1 VDDDVQLISDGDGLA
16 VIGEPTA
23 VERFL
28 AANELPKGRD
38 LGLERL
44 KPVAGMAAAAMQAG
58 SVVAENHG
66 RWVKLTKESADL
78 LAKNSAM
85 KGSVADVSRA
95 IVMDGNKIKSILEFA
110 NGPGRVLANP
120 SVVAGVGALMAQ
132 YAMQQTM
139 DEITDY
145 LAVIDAKVDD
155 ILRGQKDA
163 VLADMIGVEMVIDEG
178 TLIRAQV
185 GRVSDIT
192 WSKVQGTT
200 QTLARTQGY
209 ALRQLDALAEK
220 MERTTKVDDLVK
232 VTKDAESTVREWLA
246 VLARCFQLQDAV
258 AVLELDRV
266 LDASP
271 EELDEH
277 RLALRSV
284 RQNRLA
290 VIGRTTDRLLER
302 MDAAAGTANAKV
314 LLNPFDSRAIVGS
327 SNRAATGVVRFN
339 GLLGVAD
346 ERESLEA
353 RPWLVAVGD
362 AWDAARD
369 QGVEG
374 AAAARRLGAA
384 AFGRGRA
391 AADGLQ
397 LKLAEGALRRRRGK
411 GEGEGEGASELD
423 APDDPR
429 A

>member
-1 VDDDVQLISDGDGLA
+1 
-16 VIGEPTA
+16 
-23 VERFL
+23 
-28 AANELPKGRD
+28 
-38 LGLERL
+38 
-44 KPVAGMAAAAMQAG
+44 
-58 SVVAENHG
+58 
-66 RWVKLTKESADL
+66 
-78 LAKNSAM
+78 
-85 KGSVADVSRA
+85 
-95 IVMDGNKIKSILEFA
+95 
-110 NGPGRVLANP
+110 
-120 SVVAGVGALMAQ
+120 MAQ

-139 DEITDY
+139 DEISDY

-327 SNRAATGVVRFN
+327 SNRAATGVVQFN

-353 RPWLVAVGD
+353 RRWLTAVGD
-362 AWDAARD
+362 TWDSARD
-369 QGVEG
+369 QGAEG
-374 AAAARRLGAA
+374 VDAARRLGAA

-391 AADGLQ
+391 AADGLS

-411 GEGEGEGASELD
+411 GEGGQAPGAPEDEG
-423 APDDPR
+423 
-429 A
+429 

>member
-1 VDDDVQLISDGDGLA
+1 MDDDVQLISDGDGLA

-28 AANELPKGRD
+28 AANDMPKGRD

-66 RWVKLTKESADL
+66 RWVKLSDRSVKLIKENAGLVKSTKSGLDL
-78 LAKNSAM
+78 
-85 KGSVADVSRA
+85 GVIRGQGGRFVDV
-95 IVMDGNKIKSILEFA
+95 VEFA
-110 NGPGRVLANP
+110 AGPGRILANP
-120 SVVAGVGALMAQ
+120 AILAGAAGIMAQ
-132 YAMQQTM
+132 LAMEQAM
-139 DEITDY
+139 DEISDY

-163 VLADMIGVEMVIDEG
+163 VLADMIGVEIVIDEA
-178 TLIRAQV
+178 TLIRERV
-185 GRVSDIT
+185 GLISDIS

-220 MERTTKVDDLVK
+220 MERTTKVDELVK
-232 VTKDAESTVREWLA
+232 VTKDAEATVREWLA

-271 EELDEH
+271 EELDGH
-277 RLALRSV
+277 RLGLRAA
-284 RQNRLA
+284 RENRLA
-290 VIGRTTDRLLER
+290 VIGRTTDRLLQR

-314 LLNPFDSRAIVGS
+314 LLNPFDSRAVVGS
-327 SNRAATGVVRFN
+327 SNRAATGVVQFN
-339 GLLGVAD
+339 GLLGVVD
-346 ERESLEA
+346 ERAALEA

-362 AWDAARD
+362 TWDSARD
-369 QGVEG
+369 QGAEG
-374 AAAARRLGAA
+374 VDAARRLGVA

-397 LKLAEGALRRRRGK
+397 LKLAAGALRRRK
-411 GEGEGEGASELD
+411 GVQEPDATADDEG
-423 APDDPR
+423 
-429 A
+429 

>member
-16 VIGEPTA
+16 VIGEPAA

-28 AANELPKGRD
+28 AANELPQGRD
-38 LGLERL
+38 LGLKKL
-44 KPVAGMAAAAMQAG
+44 WPVIGVAASVIQGGSEVAA
-58 SVVAENHG
+58 NHG
-66 RWVKLTKESADL
+66 RWIKLTKESAAA
-78 LAKNSAM
+78 LASNPAM
-85 KGSVADVSRA
+85 KGSADHLSRA
-95 IVMDGNKIKSILEFA
+95 IVMHGGKTKKILEFTT
-110 NGPGRVLANP
+110 GPGKALANP
-120 SVVAGVGALMAQ
+120 NVAAAVGAVMAQ
-132 YAMQQTM
+132 YAMQQAM

-145 LAVIDAKVDD
+145 LAIIDAKVDD

-163 VLADMIGVEMVIDEG
+163 VLADMIGVEMVVDEG

-220 MERTTKVDDLVK
+220 MEKTTKVDDLVR

-277 RLALRSV
+277 RLALRTV

-314 LLNPFDSRAIVGS
+314 LLNPFDSRAVVGS
-327 SNRAATGVVRFN
+327 SNRVATGVVQFN

-353 RPWLVAVGD
+353 RRWLVAVGD
-362 AWDAARD
+362 TWDSARD
-369 QGVEG
+369 QGAEG
-374 AAAARRLGAA
+374 VDAARRLGAA

-391 AADGLQ
+391 AAEGLS

-411 GEGEGEGASELD
+411 GDAAGELE
-423 APDDPR
+423 APDDPQR
-429 A
+429 

>member
-16 VIGEPTA
+16 VIGEPAA

-28 AANELPKGRD
+28 AANELPAGRD

-66 RWVKLTKESADL
+66 RWVKLSDRSVKLIKDNAGLVKSTKSGLDL
-78 LAKNSAM
+78 
-85 KGSVADVSRA
+85 GVIRGQGGRFVDV
-95 IVMDGNKIKSILEFA
+95 VEFA
-110 NGPGRVLANP
+110 AGPGRILANP
-120 SVVAGVGALMAQ
+120 AILAGAAGIMAQ
-132 YAMQQTM
+132 LAMEQAM
-139 DEITDY
+139 DEISDY

-178 TLIRAQV
+178 TMIRAQV

-209 ALRQLDALAEK
+209 ALRQLDSLAEK

-277 RLALRSV
+277 RLALHTV

-314 LLNPFDSRAIVGS
+314 LLNPFDSRAVVGS
-327 SNRAATGVVRFN
+327 SNQVASGVVRFN

-353 RPWLVAVGD
+353 RRWLAAVGD
-362 AWDAARD
+362 TWDSARD
-369 QGVEG
+369 QGAEG
-374 AAAARRLGAA
+374 VDAARRFGAA

-391 AADGLQ
+391 AADGLS

-411 GEGEGEGASELD
+411 GDQAVDASEDD
-423 APDDPR
+423 AS
-429 A
+429 

>member
-16 VIGEPTA
+16 VIGEPSA

-44 KPVAGMAAAAMQAG
+44 APLAGVGAAAMQAG
-58 SVVAENHG
+58 SVIAENHG
-66 RWVKLTKESADL
+66 RWVKLSERSVKLIKDNGGLVT
-78 LAKNSAM
+78 NS
-85 KGSVADVSRA
+85 KSGLSVGTIRGAGGRFVDV
-95 IVMDGNKIKSILEFA
+95 VEFVK
-110 NGPGRVLANP
+110 GPGAYLTNP
-120 SVVAGVGALMAQ
+120 AILSGAAGIMAQ

-163 VLADMIGVEMVIDEG
+163 VLADMIGVEMVVDEA
-178 TLIRAQV
+178 TLIREQV

-192 WSKVQGTT
+192 WSKAQGTT

-232 VTKDAESTVREWLA
+232 VTKDAEASVREWLA
-246 VLARCFQLQDAV
+246 VIARCFQLQDAV

-277 RLALRSV
+277 RLGLRTV

-314 LLNPFDSRAIVGS
+314 LLNPFDSRAVVGS
-327 SNRAATGVVRFN
+327 SNRAATGVVQFN

-353 RPWLVAVGD
+353 RRWLTAVGD
-362 AWDAARD
+362 TWDSARG
-369 QGVEG
+369 QGAEG
-374 AAAARRLGAA
+374 VNTARRLGAA

-391 AADGLQ
+391 AADGLS
-397 LKLAEGALRRRRGK
+397 LKLAEGALRRRK
-411 GEGEGEGASELD
+411 GGA
-423 APDDPR
+423 APDASAEDET
-429 A
+429 

>member
-1 VDDDVQLISDGDGLA
+1 MDDDVQLISDGDGLA
-16 VIGEPTA
+16 VIGEPAA
-23 VERFL
+23 VERFF

-44 KPVAGMAAAAMQAG
+44 KPVAGAAAAAMQAG
-58 SVVAENHG
+58 SEIAANHG
-66 RWVKLTKESADL
+66 RWVKLSEKSSEL
-78 LAKNSAM
+78 LKTHAAM
-85 KGSVADVSRA
+85 KGSLPTLERGV
-95 IVMDGNKIKSILEFA
+95 IMDGNKIKGIVEFA
-110 NGPGRVLANP
+110 KGPGTYLTNPAVLSGA
-120 SVVAGVGALMAQ
+120 AGIMAQ
-132 YAMQQTM
+132 YAMQQAM
-139 DEITDY
+139 DEISDY

-163 VLADMIGVEMVIDEG
+163 VLADMIGVEMVIDEAMM
-178 TLIRAQV
+178 IREQV
-185 GRVSDIT
+185 GRVSETT
-192 WSKVQGTT
+192 WSKVQGTSM
-200 QTLARTQGY
+200 TLGRTQGY

-220 MERTTKVDDLVK
+220 MEKTTKVDDLVR
-232 VTKDAESTVREWLA
+232 VTKEAESTVREWLA
-246 VLARCFQLQDAV
+246 VLARCFQLQEATG
-258 AVLELDRV
+258 VLELDRV
-266 LDASP
+266 LDAAP
-271 EELDEH
+271 EELDQH
-277 RLALRSV
+277 RLALRTV

-327 SNRAATGVVRFN
+327 SNRAATGVVQFN

-362 AWDAARD
+362 TWDSARD
-369 QGVEG
+369 QGAEG
-374 AAAARRLGAA
+374 VDAARRFGAA

-411 GEGEGEGASELD
+411 GDDPSE
-423 APDDPR
+423 PETRDDPR
-429 A
+429 P

>member
-1 VDDDVQLISDGDGLA
+1 MDDDVQLISDGDGLA
-16 VIGEPTA
+16 VIGDPSA

-38 LGLERL
+38 LGLKKL
-44 KPVAGMAAAAMQAG
+44 WPVIGMAA
-58 SVVAENHG
+58 SVVQGGSEVVANHG
-66 RWVKLTKESADL
+66 RWIKLTKESAAA
-78 LAKNSAM
+78 LASNPAM
-85 KGSVADVSRA
+85 KGSADHLSRA
-95 IVMDGNKIKSILEFA
+95 IVMHGGKTKKILEFA
-110 NGPGRVLANP
+110 DGPGRALANP

-163 VLADMIGVEMVIDEG
+163 VLADMIGVEMVLDEA

-192 WSKVQGTT
+192 WSKAQGTT

-209 ALRQLDALAEK
+209 ALRQLDALAER
-220 MERTTKVDDLVK
+220 MERTAKVDDLVK

-246 VLARCFQLQDAV
+246 VIARCFQLQDAV

-277 RLALRSV
+277 RIGLRTV

-314 LLNPFDSRAIVGS
+314 LLNPFDSRAVVGS
-327 SNRAATGVVRFN
+327 SNQVASGVVRFN

-353 RPWLVAVGD
+353 RRWLAAVGD
-362 AWDAARD
+362 TWDSARD
-369 QGVEG
+369 QGAEG
-374 AAAARRLGAA
+374 AAAARRIGAA

-411 GEGEGEGASELD
+411 GDQAGDASQDD
-423 APDDPR
+423 AT
-429 A
+429 

>member
-16 VIGEPTA
+16 VIGEPSA

-28 AANELPKGRD
+28 AANELPEGRD
-38 LGLERL
+38 LGLKKL
-44 KPVAGMAAAAMQAG
+44 WPMIGVAASVIQGGSEVAA
-58 SVVAENHG
+58 NHG
-66 RWVKLTKESADL
+66 RWIKLTKESAAA
-78 LAKNSAM
+78 LASNPAM
-85 KGSVADVSRA
+85 KGSADHLSRA
-95 IVMDGNKIKSILEFA
+95 IVMHGGKTKKILEFTT
-110 NGPGRVLANP
+110 GPGKALANP
-120 SVVAGVGALMAQ
+120 NVAAAVGAVMAQ
-132 YAMQQTM
+132 YAMQQAM
-139 DEITDY
+139 DEISDY

-209 ALRQLDALAEK
+209 ALRQLDAVAEK
-220 MERTTKVDDLVK
+220 LERTAKVDDLVK

-277 RLALRSV
+277 RLALRTV

-353 RPWLVAVGD
+353 RRWLVAVGD
-362 AWDAARD
+362 TWDAARD

-374 AAAARRLGAA
+374 TAAARRLGAA

-397 LKLAEGALRRRRGK
+397 LKLAEGALRRRK
-411 GEGEGEGASELD
+411 GGQ
-423 APDDPR
+423 APDAAEDEG
-429 A
+429 

>member
-16 VIGEPTA
+16 VIGEPSA

-44 KPVAGMAAAAMQAG
+44 APVVGMAAAAAQAG
-58 SVVAENHG
+58 SVIAENHG
-66 RWVKLTKESADL
+66 RWVKLSDKSRKL
-78 LAKNSAM
+78 LDAHSAM
-85 KGSVADVSRA
+85 KGSVPNLERGV
-95 IVMDGNKIKSILEFA
+95 IMDGNRIKGIVEFA
-110 NGPGRVLANP
+110 RGPGAYLTNPAILAGA
-120 SVVAGVGALMAQ
+120 AGIMAQ

-163 VLADMIGVEMVIDEG
+163 VLADMIGVEMVVDEA
-178 TLIRAQV
+178 TLIRERV

-192 WSKVQGTT
+192 WSKAQGTT

-232 VTKDAESTVREWLA
+232 VTKDAEATVREWLA
-246 VLARCFQLQDAV
+246 VIARCFQLQDAV

-277 RLALRSV
+277 RLGLRTV
-284 RQNRLA
+284 RENRLA

-302 MDAAAGTANAKV
+302 MDTAAGTANAKV
-314 LLNPFDSRAIVGS
+314 LLNPFDSRAVVGS
-327 SNRAATGVVRFN
+327 SNRAATGVVQFN
-339 GLLGVAD
+339 GLLGVAG

-353 RPWLVAVGD
+353 RRWLTAVGD
-362 AWDAARD
+362 TWGSARD
-369 QGVEG
+369 QGAEG
-374 AAAARRLGAA
+374 VDTARRMGAA

-391 AADGLQ
+391 AADGLS
-397 LKLAEGALRRRRGK
+397 LKLAEGALRRRRGNP
-411 GEGEGEGASELD
+411 ASD
-423 APDDPR
+423 ASPDDES
-429 A
+429 

>member
-1 VDDDVQLISDGDGLA
+1 MDDDVQLISDGDGLA
-16 VIGEPTA
+16 VIGEPAA

-28 AANELPKGRD
+28 AANDLPKGRD
-38 LGLERL
+38 LGLKKL
-44 KPVAGMAAAAMQAG
+44 LPVIGVAASVIQGGSEVAA
-58 SVVAENHG
+58 NHG
-66 RWVKLTKESADL
+66 RWIKLTKESAAA
-78 LAKNSAM
+78 LASNPAM
-85 KGSVADVSRA
+85 KGSADHLSRA
-95 IVMDGNKIKSILEFA
+95 IVMHGGKTKKILEFTT
-110 NGPGRVLANP
+110 GPGKALANP
-120 SVVAGVGALMAQ
+120 NVAAAVGAVMAQ
-132 YAMQQTM
+132 YAMQQAM
-139 DEITDY
+139 DEISDY

-163 VLADMIGVEMVIDEG
+163 VLADMIGVEMVVDEG

-192 WSKVQGTT
+192 WSKVQGTM
-200 QTLARTQGY
+200 QILARTQGY

-220 MERTTKVDDLVK
+220 MEKTTKVDDLVR
-232 VTKDAESTVREWLA
+232 VTKDAEATVREWLA

-277 RLALRSV
+277 RLALRTV
-284 RQNRLA
+284 RQNRL
-290 VIGRTTDRLLER
+290 VLIGRTTDRLLER

-327 SNRAATGVVRFN
+327 SNRAATGVVQFN

-346 ERESLEA
+346 EREALEA

-362 AWDAARD
+362 TWDAARD
-369 QGVEG
+369 QGAEG

-411 GEGEGEGASELD
+411 GDGGQTPDVSED
-423 APDDPR
+423 ES
-429 A
+429 

>member
-16 VIGEPTA
+16 VIGEPSA

-44 KPVAGMAAAAMQAG
+44 APVAGMAAAAMQAG
-58 SVVAENHG
+58 SVIAENHG
-66 RWVKLTKESADL
+66 RWVKLSEKSVKLIKENGGLVTSSKSGLSIGTIRGAGGRFVD
-78 LAKNSAM
+78 
-85 KGSVADVSRA
+85 
-95 IVMDGNKIKSILEFA
+95 IVEFVK
-110 NGPGRVLANP
+110 GPGAVLTNP
-120 SVVAGVGALMAQ
+120 AILSGAAGIMAQ

-139 DEITDY
+139 DEISDY

-163 VLADMIGVEMVIDEG
+163 VLADMIGVEMVVDEA
-178 TLIRAQV
+178 TLIRERV

-192 WSKVQGTT
+192 WSKAQGTT

-232 VTKDAESTVREWLA
+232 VTKDAEATVREWLA
-246 VLARCFQLQDAV
+246 VIARCFQLQDAV

-266 LDASP
+266 LGASP

-277 RLALRSV
+277 RLGLRTV
-284 RQNRLA
+284 RENRLA

-302 MDAAAGTANAKV
+302 MDTAAGTANAKV
-314 LLNPFDSRAIVGS
+314 LLNPFDSRAVVGS
-327 SNRAATGVVRFN
+327 SNRAATGVVQFN
-339 GLLGVAD
+339 GLLGVAG
-346 ERESLEA
+346 ERESLEV
-353 RPWLVAVGD
+353 RRWLTAVGD
-362 AWDAARD
+362 TWGSARD
-369 QGVEG
+369 QGAEG
-374 AAAARRLGAA
+374 VDTARRLGAA

-391 AADGLQ
+391 AADGLS
-397 LKLAEGALRRRRGK
+397 LKLAEGALRRRKVGPPSD
-411 GEGEGEGASELD
+411 AS
-423 APDDPR
+423 PDDES
-429 A
+429 

>member
-66 RWVKLTKESADL
+66 RWVKLSEKSTEL
-78 LAKNSAM
+78 LKTHAAM
-85 KGSVADVSRA
+85 KGSLPTLERGV
-95 IVMDGNKIKSILEFA
+95 IMDGNKIKGIVEFA
-110 NGPGRVLANP
+110 RGPGAYLTNP
-120 SVVAGVGALMAQ
+120 AILSGAAGIMAQ

-411 GEGEGEGASELD
+411 GEGASELD

>member
-1 VDDDVQLISDGDGLA
+1 MDDDVQLISDGDGLA
-16 VIGEPTA
+16 VIGEPSA

-38 LGLERL
+38 LGLKKL
-44 KPVAGMAAAAMQAG
+44 WPVIGVAASVIQSGSEIAA
-58 SVVAENHG
+58 NHG
-66 RWVKLTKESADL
+66 RWIKLTKESAAA
-78 LAKNSAM
+78 LANNPAM
-85 KGSVADVSRA
+85 KGSADHLSRA
-95 IVMDGNKIKSILEFA
+95 IVMHGGKTKKILEFA
-110 NGPGRVLANP
+110 TGPGKALANP
-120 SVVAGVGALMAQ
+120 NVAAAVGAVMAQ
-132 YAMQQTM
+132 YALEQAM
-139 DEITDY
+139 DEISDY

-163 VLADMIGVEMVIDEG
+163 VLADIIGAEMVIDEG
-178 TLIRAQV
+178 TMIRAQV

-220 MERTTKVDDLVK
+220 MEKTTKVDDLVR

-277 RLALRSV
+277 RVGLRTV

-314 LLNPFDSRAIVGS
+314 LLNPFDSRAVVGS
-327 SNRAATGVVRFN
+327 SNQVASGVVRFN

-353 RPWLVAVGD
+353 RRWLAAVGD
-362 AWDAARD
+362 TWDSARD
-369 QGVEG
+369 QGAEG
-374 AAAARRLGAA
+374 VDAARRLGAA

-397 LKLAEGALRRRRGK
+397 LRLAEGALRRRKGK
-411 GEGEGEGASELD
+411 GDQAGDASEDD
-423 APDDPR
+423 AS
-429 A
+429 

>member
-16 VIGEPTA
+16 VIGEPSA

-38 LGLERL
+38 LGIERL
-44 KPVAGMAAAAMQAG
+44 TPVAGMAAAAMQAG

-66 RWVKLTKESADL
+66 RWVKLSEKSRKL
-78 LAKNSAM
+78 LETHSAM
-85 KGSVADVSRA
+85 KGSLPTLERGV
-95 IVMDGNKIKSILEFA
+95 IMDGNKIKGIVEFA
-110 NGPGRVLANP
+110 RGPGAYLTNP
-120 SVVAGVGALMAQ
+120 AILSGAAGIMAQ

-155 ILRGQKDA
+155 IIRGQKDA
-163 VLADMIGVEMVIDEG
+163 VLADMIGVEMVIDEA
-178 TLIRAQV
+178 TLIREQV

-192 WSKVQGTT
+192 WSKAQGTT

-232 VTKDAESTVREWLA
+232 VTKDAEGSVREWLA
-246 VLARCFQLQDAV
+246 VIARCFQLQDAV

-277 RLALRSV
+277 RLALRAV

-327 SNRAATGVVRFN
+327 TNRAATGVVQFN

-346 ERESLEA
+346 ERGSLEA
-353 RPWLVAVGD
+353 RRWLEAVGD
-362 AWDAARD
+362 TWDSARD
-369 QGVEG
+369 AGSDGVD
-374 AAAARRLGAA
+374 AARRLGTA

-391 AADGLQ
+391 AADGLS
-397 LKLAEGALRRRRGK
+397 LKLAGGALRRRRDK
-411 GEGEGEGASELD
+411 GDGEPEGGNDLQ
-423 APDDPR
+423 P
-429 A
+429 

>member
-1 VDDDVQLISDGDGLA
+1 MDDDVQLISDGDGLA
-16 VIGEPTA
+16 VIGEPAA

-28 AANELPKGRD
+28 AANDLPKGRD
-38 LGLERL
+38 LGLKKL
-44 KPVAGMAAAAMQAG
+44 WPVIGVAASLVQNG
-58 SVVAENHG
+58 SEIVANHG
-66 RWVKLTKESADL
+66 RWIKLTKESAAA
-78 LAKNSAM
+78 LANNHAM

-95 IVMDGNKIKSILEFA
+95 IVMNGNRTKKILEFA
-110 NGPGRVLANP
+110 NGNARLLANP
-120 SVVAGVGALMAQ
+120 NVAAAVGAVMAQ
-132 YAMQQTM
+132 YAMQQAM
-139 DEITDY
+139 DEISDY

-163 VLADMIGVEMVIDEG
+163 VLAEMIGVEIVIDEG

-185 GRVSDIT
+185 GRMSDIT

-209 ALRQLDALAEK
+209 ALRQLDAVAEK
-220 MERTTKVDDLVK
+220 LERTTKVDDLVK

-277 RLALRSV
+277 RLALHTV

-302 MDAAAGTANAKV
+302 MDIAAGTANAKV
-314 LLNPFDSRAIVGS
+314 LLNPFDSRAVVGS
-327 SNRAATGVVRFN
+327 SNRVATGVVQFN

-346 ERESLEA
+346 ERASLEA
-353 RPWLVAVGD
+353 RRWLAAVGD
-362 AWDAARD
+362 TFDSARD
-369 QGVEG
+369 QGAEG
-374 AAAARRLGAA
+374 VDAARRLGVA

-397 LKLAEGALRRRRGK
+397 LKLAAGALRRRK
-411 GEGEGEGASELD
+411 GGQDPDATADDEG
-423 APDDPR
+423 
-429 A
+429 